1 MCTAGKQGNASR
13 RSLTRQHKVSPRRE
27 YRSPKDDCGILS
39 WGRQSV
45 VRPFCNRTVNSAS
58 FRNVLVYISP
68 YGVLCPFFHS
78 SHPPVLFSPHLPP
91 PIFHSG
97 SPVIFSVKF
106 DCRLSALSSTA
117 CRRKTTAEQTSQPSS
132 CNGCAIR
139 YFMSGVPNRS
149 LLYVPAVGHPPFLTG
164 HISFFIFSSH
174 PLYQFPPSVFLP
186 FALHPVTGLVLSDAK
201 VGCRT

>member
-1 MCTAGKQGNASR
+1 MIAVFFLGAGKAWSVPFVTEPSIVP
-13 RSLTRQHKVSPRRE
+13 RSGMSLCTFRLTGCCAHFSILPPLFYSPRT
-27 YRSPKDDCGILS
+27 C
-39 WGRQSV
+39 
-45 VRPFCNRTVNSAS
+45 
-58 FRNVLVYISP
+58 
-68 YGVLCPFFHS
+68 
-78 SHPPVLFSPHLPP
+78 P